1 MVAWIYMDRIITL
14 PVAGIIS
21 GCLMGITINAPVG
34 QLYVTEAL
42 LRSGSVRLFEMSH
55 FSLQNFA
62 RTHNTPNNSGNYTF
76 LV

>member
-1 MVAWIYMDRIITL
+1 MVRGFTWTGLSLFLLQALSLAASWESLSML
-14 PVAGIIS
+14 LS
-21 GCLMGITINAPVG
+21 G

-42 LRSGSVRLFEMSH
+42 LRSGSVRSFEMSH

-62 RTHNTPNNSGNYTF
+62 RTHNTPNNSENYTF